1 MSPDILG
8 VSAGAGFGAVLGILL
23 SLPVIAIQGLG
34 FATGLLTVGIVYTL
48 ARALRSQNEILV
60 LVLAGIVVGA
70 LAGAGI
76 SLVKILAD
84 PYNQLPAITFWL
96 LGSLS
101 GIKVSDLQTVAP
113 LVILGLVPL
122 ALLRWRIGV
131 LSLGD
136 DEAKALGVN
145 VRVVRGVVI
154 MAATLVTATAVS
166 VSGVIGWIG
175 LVIPHMARLLVGPR
189 YDRVLPAAVLMGAA
203 FLVLIDTVARSAAR
217 IEIPLGLLTALLGA
231 PVFVWLLARGRRML
245 ELTVLQAS
253 ALSIGYA
260 GRTVAAGIDLA
271 VQRGEV
277 LCLLGP
283 NGAGKTTL
291 FKTLLGLIPA
301 LGGEV
306 TIDGRPIDSFDA
318 PRAGAVDG
326 LCPAGAGHGVRLHRP
341 RPGADGTHGAS
352 RAVLRAGTARPR
364 AGAGGAGRSRHRRA
378 CLGRGQ
384 PHLRRPAPAL
394 PGRPRARPGCAP
406 AGDGRADRQPRSR
419 QSPAGAGAGAGAA
432 APRAT
437 PSCSRPTIRTRRASL
452 RPPSPSSPMDG
463 WRPMARRTR
472 R

>member
-1 MSPDILG
+1 MLGPYPLTPGDVVSAIIHRLAASPTPAPIDTVLFQIRLPRVLAALLVGGALAAAGASYQTLFRNPLVSPDILG

-113 LVILGLVPL
+113 LVDPRPRAARPAAL
-122 ALLRWRIGV
+122 ADRRAVAGRRRGARR
-131 LSLGD
+131 S
-136 DEAKALGVN
+136 ASMC
-145 VRVVRGVVI
+145 RVVRGIVI
-154 MAATLVTATAVS
+154 LAATLVTATAVS

-231 PVFVWLLARGRRML
+231 PVFVWLLARGRR
-245 ELTVLQAS
+245 S
-253 ALSIGYA
+253 WS
-260 GRTVAAGIDLA
+260 
-271 VQRGEV
+271 
-277 LCLLGP
+277 
-283 NGAGKTTL
+283 
-291 FKTLLGLIPA
+291 
-301 LGGEV
+301 
-306 TIDGRPIDSFDA
+306 
-318 PRAGAVDG
+318 
-326 LCPAGAGHGVRLHRP
+326 
-341 RPGADGTHGAS
+341 
-352 RAVLRAGTARPR
+352 
-364 AGAGGAGRSRHRRA
+364 
-378 CLGRGQ
+378 
-384 PHLRRPAPAL
+384 
-394 PGRPRARPGCAP
+394 
-406 AGDGRADRQPRSR
+406 
-419 QSPAGAGAGAGAA
+419 
-432 APRAT
+432 
-437 PSCSRPTIRTRRASL
+437 
-452 RPPSPSSPMDG
+452 
-463 WRPMARRTR
+463 
-472 R
+472 